1 MAFPRMKDLKMQR
14 LLKRCL
20 DVAVSAALLGL
31 LLPVFAVV
39 SFLVL
44 CDDGV
49 PIIYRRRVLGLTGNF
64 DAFKFRTM
72 VRNADSILKSIPS
85 LKAEFQRNFKLKND
99 PRVTRIGAVLR
110 KYSLDELPQLFNV
123 LRGQMSLVGPRMI
136 TEAELEK
143 YGAQKHLVQSVKP
156 GMTGYWQVRGR
167 QTVSYEERVAMDA
180 HYVTRWSLRMDLK
193 ILAETP
199 GKVFKKEGAF

>member
-1 MAFPRMKDLKMQR
+1 VPLAETKLEMQR
-14 LLKRCL
+14 FLKRCI
-20 DVAVSAALLGL
+20 DIAVSATLLVL
-31 LLPVFAVV
+31 LLPVFVVV
-39 SFLVL
+39 SFLVF
-44 CDDGV
+44 CRDGF
-49 PIIYRRRVLGLTGNF
+49 PIIHRRRVVGSTGSF

-72 VRNADSILKSIPS
+72 VRNADSILEATPT
-85 LKAEFQRNFKLKND
+85 LKAEFERNFKLKHD
-99 PRVTRIGAVLR
+99 PRVTRVGAILR
-110 KYSLDELPQLFNV
+110 RYSLDELPQLLNV

-143 YGAQKHLVQSVKP
+143 YGAQKHVVQSVKP

-180 HYVTRWSLRMDLK
+180 HYVTRWSLSMDLR

-199 GKVFKKEGAF
+199 RKVFKREGAF

>member
-1 MAFPRMKDLKMQR
+1 VKNLKIQR
-14 LLKRCL
+14 FFKRFI
-20 DVAVSAALLGL
+20 DIAVSAALLVL

-39 SFLVL
+39 SLLVL
-44 CDDGV
+44 CHDGV
-49 PIIYRRRVLGLTGNF
+49 PIIYRRRVVGLTSNF

-72 VRNADSILKSIPS
+72 VRNADSILAATPG
-85 LKAEFQRNFKLKND
+85 LRAEFERNFKLRHD
-99 PRVTRIGAVLR
+99 PRVTRVGAILR
-110 KYSLDELPQLFNV
+110 RYSLDELPQLLNV

-143 YGAQKHLVQSVKP
+143 YGAQKHVVQSVKP

-180 HYVTRWSLRMDLK
+180 HYVTRWSLSMDLR

-199 GKVFKKEGAF
+199 RKVFKREGAF